1 MHSLLILLPIFFL
14 FGCKPTVDYGKKMRE
29 ATVMITALKGGGGS
43 GSIIYSDKSY
53 SIILTNAHVCKVVEK
68 GGRVTNV
75 YDKSAL
81 VESYAIY
88 EKHDL
93 CQIKVSADMGPA
105 VKIAKQESEKQED
118 IIISGHPNLLPQ
130 TFSNGKIT
138 GKQEIDIMIDLK
150 ACTKEDAK
158 ENVACIFFGGI
169 PIVKKFE
176 ATTTSAL
183 IMPGSSGSA
192 VYNSKAEIV
201 AVVFAGRQGLSYGY
215 LVPFEHVKQFLE
227 QEETY
232 FEPINYQQEL

>member
-1 MHSLLILLPIFFL
+1 MRSLLVLLPLLFL
-14 FGCKPTVDYGKKMRE
+14 LGCKPPVDYSKKMRE

-43 GSIIYSDKSY
+43 GSIVYSDKSY
-53 SIILTNAHVCKVVEK
+53 SIILTNAHVCKVIEK

-75 YDKSAL
+75 HDKSAL

-88 EKHDL
+88 DKHDL
-93 CQIKVSADMGPA
+93 CQIKVSADMGPS

-138 GKQEIDIMIDLK
+138 GKQEVDIMIELK
-150 ACTKEDAK
+150 ACTEEDAK

-169 PIVKKFE
+169 PVVKKFE

-192 VYNSKAEIV
+192 VYNNKAEIV